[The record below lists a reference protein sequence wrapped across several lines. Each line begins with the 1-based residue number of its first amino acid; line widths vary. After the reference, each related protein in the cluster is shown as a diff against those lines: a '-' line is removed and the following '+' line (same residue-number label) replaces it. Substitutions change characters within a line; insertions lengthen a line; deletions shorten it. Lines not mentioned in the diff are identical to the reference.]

1 MSFMGPE
8 TVTSRKSGN
17 GGGLNL
23 SLALTPNLRTRPV
36 LDGQLGADGI
46 SLNSLELHPSEL
58 FWRQLKFT
66 EFDISEMSM
75 SSLLMAI
82 ARGDDRFVGI
92 PVFTTRYFFQVWIL
106 IRKDAG
112 IEKPE
117 DLKGKR
123 VGVPEYQQTAAL
135 WSRGILEH
143 EFGVAPK
150 DMEFFM
156 ERIPD
161 ISHGGSTGFQP
172 PEGVTVN
179 YISPET
185 NMGEMLLRKELDATL
200 LYLPDGNLVD
210 RSTADLENH
219 PNFGPLFP
227 DPYAEG
233 KRYFEKTGLFP
244 INHGMV
250 VRRQVAEEHPWVV
263 LNVYKMMEQAAQ
275 HAETQRLAHIRNHF
289 DVGLLPSEYEDAIAT
304 PLVRHGIIA
313 NRKELEA
320 ITQYSFEQGLTPR
333 KLALEEVFAESVMD
347 K

>member
-8 TVTSRKSGN
+8 TIE
-17 GGGLNL
+17 GGEKLGEGLAL
-23 SLALTPNLRTRPV
+23 SVALTPNLRTRPI
-36 LDGQLGADGI
+36 LDKLVGADGI
-46 SLNSLELHPSEL
+46 SMNCLSLHPSEL
-58 FWRQLKFT
+58 FWRQLKFS

-82 ARGDDRFVGI
+82 AQGDDRFIGI
-92 PVFTTRYFFQVWIL
+92 PVFSTRYFFQVWIM
-106 IRKDAG
+106 IRKDSG
-112 IEKPE
+112 IKNPE
-117 DLKGKR
+117 DLAGKK

-150 DMEFFM
+150 DMEFWM
-156 ERIPD
+156 ERSPD
-161 ISHGGSTGFQP
+161 ISHGGSTGFKP

-179 YISPET
+179 FIPRET
-185 NMGEMLLRKELDATL
+185 NIGEMLLSKKLDATL
-200 LYLPDGNLVD
+200 LYLPSGNLVD

-233 KRYFEKTGLFP
+233 KRYYEKTGLFP

-250 VRRQVAEEHPWVV
+250 IKREIVEKHPWTV
-263 LNVYKMMEQAAQ
+263 LNIYKAMEQAAQ
-275 HAETQRLAHIRNHF
+275 IAEKQRIAHIRNHF
-289 DVGLLPSEYEDAIAT
+289 DVGLLPGTYEKLIAQ
-304 PLVRHGIIA
+304 PLVQHGVIA
-313 NRKELEA
+313 NQKELEA

-333 KLALEEVFAESVMD
+333 KLSLEEVFAPSVMD

>member
-1 MSFMGPE
+1 MGPE
-8 TVTSRKSGN
+8 TVLGKRSNSG
-17 GGGLNL
+17 GGGLHL
-23 SLALTPNLRTRPV
+23 SAGLTPNLRTRPV
-36 LDGQLGADGI
+36 LDGQVGADGVSI
-46 SLNSLELHPSEL
+46 TPLALHPSEL

-82 ARGDDRFVGI
+82 SRGDDRFVGI

-112 IEKPE
+112 IKKPR
-117 DLKGKR
+117 DLAGKR

-143 EFGVAPK
+143 EYGVAPK

-156 ERIPD
+156 ERVPD
-161 ISHGGSTGFQP
+161 VSHGGSTGFKP

-179 YISPET
+179 YIPLET
-185 NMGEMLLRKELDATL
+185 NIGEMFLRKELDATL
-200 LYLPDGNLVD
+200 LYLPGGNLVD
-210 RSTADLENH
+210 RSTADLESH

-250 VRRQVAEEHPWVV
+250 IKREIVEEHPWAV
-263 LNVYKMMEQAAQ
+263 LNIYTMMEQAAQ
-275 HAETQRLAHIRNHF
+275 IAETQRIAHIRNHF
-289 DVGLLPSEYEDAIAT
+289 DAGLLPAEYENAIAT

-320 ITQYSFEQGLTPR
+320 ITLYSFEQGLTPR
-333 KLALEEVFAESVMD
+333 NLALDEVFAESVMD